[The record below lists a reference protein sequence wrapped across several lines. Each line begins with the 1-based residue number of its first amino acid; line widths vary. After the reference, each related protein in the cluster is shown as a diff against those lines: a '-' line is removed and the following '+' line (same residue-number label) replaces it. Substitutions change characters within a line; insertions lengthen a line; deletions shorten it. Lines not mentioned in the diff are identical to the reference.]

1 MTDFFA
7 PILPCCCAAA
17 AALHLPPCV
26 PVPAA
31 SPAVIDMYVRTVRTR
46 AYVVRAHIRSFFHS
60 INNGTMASRPVA
72 HRHLPL
78 SGLIRRAGSAAKT
91 VFAVAGV
98 LALGSAALDFQL
110 EQERKEAAL
119 RYSSDDNNKNADDE
133 DASSAAKAKKEHQ
146 RILVLPFYRMK
157 VVEKKKAN
165 ALSSFA
171 PQLIDRL
178 GSDADSAIQIEA
190 HDLVDIIHSAAEDP
204 DIVGLYGVFGHGGG
218 FSAGGYGHI
227 EEVRSFAPLC
237 ARVSMTSILG
247 GFRR

>member
-1 MTDFFA
+1 MA
-7 PILPCCCAAA
+7 
-17 AALHLPPCV
+17 
-26 PVPAA
+26 
-31 SPAVIDMYVRTVRTR
+31 TR
-46 AYVVRAHIRSFFHS
+46 L
-60 INNGTMASRPVA
+60 A

-78 SGLIRRAGSAAKT
+78 SGLVRRVGSAAKT

-119 RYSSDDNNKNADDE
+119 RHSSSDNNNKNADDE

-157 VVEKKKAN
+157 IVEKKKAN
-165 ALSSFA
+165 ALSSLA

-227 EEVRSFAPLC
+227 EEVRLFVPLGV
-237 ARVSMTSILG
+237 RVSMIVSLLAFVRTLVAHPLVNHSLS
-247 GFRR
+247 

>member
-1 MTDFFA
+1 
-7 PILPCCCAAA
+7 
-17 AALHLPPCV
+17 
-26 PVPAA
+26 
-31 SPAVIDMYVRTVRTR
+31 
-46 AYVVRAHIRSFFHS
+46 
-60 INNGTMASRPVA
+60 MASRLA

-78 SGLIRRAGSAAKT
+78 SGLIRRAGSATKT

-110 EQERKEAAL
+110 EQERKKARL
-119 RYSSDDNNKNADDE
+119 RHSSADNNKNADDD
-133 DASSAAKAKKEHQ
+133 DASAAAKTRKEHQ

-178 GSDADSAIQIEA
+178 GSGADSAIQIEA

-227 EEVRSFAPLC
+227 EEVRLFAIASRFC
-237 ARVSMTSILG
+237 DFS
-247 GFRR
+247 

>member
-1 MTDFFA
+1 
-7 PILPCCCAAA
+7 
-17 AALHLPPCV
+17 
-26 PVPAA
+26 
-31 SPAVIDMYVRTVRTR
+31 
-46 AYVVRAHIRSFFHS
+46 
-60 INNGTMASRPVA
+60 MASRLA

-78 SGLIRRAGSAAKT
+78 GGLFRRAGSAAKT

-98 LALGSAALDFQL
+98 LALGSTALDFQL

-119 RYSSDDNNKNADDE
+119 RHSSDNNKNADDE

-157 VVEKKKAN
+157 IVEKKKAN
-165 ALSSFA
+165 ALSSLA

-190 HDLVDIIHSAAEDP
+190 HNLVDIIHSAAEDP

-227 EEVRSFAPLC
+227 EEVRLFVPLC
-237 ARVSMTSILG
+237 VRVSMIGIPSILG
-247 GFRR
+247 GFRRQLTHSLITHCRYIFIFT

>member
-1 MTDFFA
+1 
-7 PILPCCCAAA
+7 
-17 AALHLPPCV
+17 
-26 PVPAA
+26 
-31 SPAVIDMYVRTVRTR
+31 
-46 AYVVRAHIRSFFHS
+46 
-60 INNGTMASRPVA
+60 MASRLG

-78 SGLIRRAGSAAKT
+78 GGLVRRAGSAAKT
-91 VFAVAGV
+91 VFAFAGV

-119 RYSSDDNNKNADDE
+119 RHSSSDNNKNADDE

-157 VVEKKKAN
+157 IVEKKKAN
-165 ALSSFA
+165 ALSSLA

-227 EEVRSFAPLC
+227 EEVRLFVPLC
-237 ARVSMTSILG
+237 VRVSMTVSLVAFVG
-247 GFRR
+247 SSPTL

>member
-1 MTDFFA
+1 
-7 PILPCCCAAA
+7 
-17 AALHLPPCV
+17 
-26 PVPAA
+26 
-31 SPAVIDMYVRTVRTR
+31 
-46 AYVVRAHIRSFFHS
+46 
-60 INNGTMASRPVA
+60 MASRLS

-78 SGLIRRAGSAAKT
+78 SGLVRRAGSAAKT

-98 LALGSAALDFQL
+98 LTLGSAALDFQL

-119 RYSSDDNNKNADDE
+119 RHSSEGNNKNADDE

-157 VVEKKKAN
+157 VVEKKKAT
-165 ALSSFA
+165 ALSSLA

-178 GSDADSAIQIEA
+178 GSDADSSIQIEA

-227 EEVRSFAPLC
+227 EEVRLFSSLC
-237 ARVSMTSILG
+237 VGVSMTVSLVT
-247 GFRR
+247 FVLAS